1 MSPGISSRIGFMRAV
16 PDILRRRPDAH
27 VLIVGG
33 DEVSYGK
40 RPASHPNWREC
51 LMQEVGAS
59 LDMSHVHFLGTLPYR
74 QYLSVLQVSSAHV
87 YLTVPFVLSWS
98 CVEAMAA
105 GCAIVGSA
113 TWPVQ
118 EIIEDGRNG
127 YLVDF
132 FSPSS
137 VAERVADVLRNDA
150 GTAAVRSR
158 ARTTVLER
166 YDLAHCLPEQLRLI
180 SRMAGSSGPGA
191 LAGFPRS
198 FNPDCC
204 TDRPVRWL
212 ARAGVG

>member
-1 MSPGISSRIGFMRAV
+1 M
-16 PDILRRRPDAH
+16 
-27 VLIVGG
+27 
-33 DEVSYGK
+33 
-40 RPASHPNWREC
+40 
-51 LMQEVGAS
+51 
-59 LDMSHVHFLGTLPYR
+59 
-74 QYLSVLQVSSAHV
+74 LQVSSAHV

-113 TWPVQ
+113 TRPVQ

-150 GTAAVRSR
+150 GTAAVRRR

-166 YDLAHCLPEQLRLI
+166 YDLAHCLREQLRLI

-204 TDRPVRWL
+204 TGPARWL
-212 ARAGVG
+212 ARAGSGRRAALGSHVFRSFLSLELA

>member
-1 MSPGISSRIGFMRAV
+1 
-16 PDILRRRPDAH
+16 
-27 VLIVGG
+27 
-33 DEVSYGK
+33 
-40 RPASHPNWREC
+40 
-51 LMQEVGAS
+51 
-59 LDMSHVHFLGTLPYR
+59 
-74 QYLSVLQVSSAHV
+74 
-87 YLTVPFVLSWS
+87 
-98 CVEAMAA
+98 MAA

-137 VAERVADVLRNDA
+137 VAERVADVLRNDG

-191 LAGFPRS
+191 LAGFPEI
-198 FNPDCC
+198 
-204 TDRPVRWL
+204 L
-212 ARAGVG
+212 